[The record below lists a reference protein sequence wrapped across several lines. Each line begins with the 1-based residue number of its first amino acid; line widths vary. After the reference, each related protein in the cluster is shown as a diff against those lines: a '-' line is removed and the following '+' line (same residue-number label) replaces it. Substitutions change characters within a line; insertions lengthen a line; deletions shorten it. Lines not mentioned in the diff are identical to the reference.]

1 MASASINVHLYSM
14 LKLHADS
21 HIFAVFGKRNGGWGR
36 GGGVW
41 QKGRVVV
48 VVGGGVLHGRR
59 MGGGGR
65 GTMVFKTNMISAA
78 MDKTQSPLLCETI

>member
-1 MASASINVHLYSM
+1 M
-14 LKLHADS
+14 
-21 HIFAVFGKRNGGWGR
+21 GERGR
-36 GGGVW
+36 GVAEGKGG
-41 QKGRVVV
+41 GSGG
-48 VVGGGVLHGRR
+48 GGGVLHGRR